1 MVSLTKMRKVDLLLY
16 HREQDKFLSDLRG
29 LGVVHITAE
38 HPVDSNVTQE
48 LHEKVQLAQRAVFML
63 MKVQADKNIPASK
76 VATEDVPLLL
86 TRFET
91 CESKKDRIEQ
101 EFAAL
106 NKDNSVLEPW
116 GNFDPQVIKRLAEAG
131 VKIKFYTMPDK
142 KFALLDRSKFMSE
155 VVNTDGGVVY
165 FVVIYRGDAPEIA
178 GAEEARLPD
187 ISFKDINARAVALEM
202 RRAEVN
208 SDIET
213 MAGHIADVEKYRD
226 SLKNEIRFEQARL
239 SMQSEANGKLLK
251 LSGWVPAQ
259 NEAKLKD
266 FLNNYPAYATFRD
279 PNKDDTVPVKIKSGP
294 IGKLF
299 EPILELYMLPNYR
312 ELNFAPLIAP
322 FFILFVGL
330 CLGDLGYGA
339 LVFLI
344 ASVAYLKVGP
354 KMKPF
359 MMLGIIFGIVTMCTG
374 LLLNGFFGAP
384 IFGGE
389 APMSV
394 GGKEVMAAVEE
405 SKGGGPFFES
415 GAQNA
420 LLAPLNPGTGAIYP
434 AMGLAM
440 VIGFVQIF
448 FGMIVKSYIGIRNRG
463 IAAGFEPLSLLSL
476 AFGAVTLGAH
486 TKFLG
491 LGIETFSVGRFDIG
505 GMLLLVPMAVAQA
518 MVVGGIVLLLL
529 SNNIDKKF
537 YIRPLTGIWALYNF
551 ITGFLSN
558 ILSYLRL
565 FALGLAGGLLGAA
578 VNQIAFMIRDAA
590 TGHLAVIGIVG
601 MVIIMVC
608 GHALNMSLACLS
620 SFVHP
625 LRLTFVEFYG
635 AVGFNGGGKRYQ
647 PFAKV
652 EN

>member
-1 MVSLTKMRKVDLLLY
+1 MVSLVKMRKVDLLLY
-16 HREQDKFLSDLRG
+16 HREQEKFLDDLRAQ
-29 LGVVHITAE
+29 GVVHITSEQPTESAA
-38 HPVDSNVTQE
+38 TQE
-48 LHEKVQLAQRAVFML
+48 LREKVQLAQRAVFML

-76 VATEDVPLLL
+76 VTTEDVPLLL

-106 NKDNSVLEPW
+106 QKDNSALEPW
-116 GNFDPQVIKRLAEAG
+116 GNFDHKAIKRLAESG
-131 VKIKFYTMPDK
+131 VMIRFYSMPEK
-142 KFALLDRSKFMSE
+142 KFAALDRSKFVCE
-155 VVNTDGGVVY
+155 VVNNVGGNVC
-165 FVVIYRGDAPEIA
+165 FVVIYRGEEPVID
-178 GAEEARLPD
+178 GAEEVRLPD
-187 ISFKDINARAVALEM
+187 ISYTEINAKASALEI
-202 RRAEVN
+202 RRSEVN
-208 SDIET
+208 ADIET
-213 MAGHIADVEKYRD
+213 LAGHIADIQKYRD
-226 SLKNEIRFEQARL
+226 SLQDQIRFEQARMA
-239 SMQSEANGKLLK
+239 MQSEAHGKLLK
-251 LSGWVPAQ
+251 LSGWLPLKS
-259 NEAKLKD
+259 EAKLKE
-266 FLNNYPAYATFRD
+266 FLKGYPAYATFRD
-279 PNKDDTVPVKIKSGP
+279 PVKGDDVPVNLKSGR

-344 ASVAYLKVGP
+344 ASVAYLKAGP

-359 MMLGIIFGIVTMCTG
+359 MMLGIIFGVVTMCTG

-389 APMSV
+389 APMSI

-405 SKGGGPFFES
+405 SKGGGPFFAT
-415 GAQNA
+415 GVQNA
-420 LLAPLNPGTGAIYP
+420 LLAPLNPGSGAIYP

-440 VIGFVQIF
+440 FIGFVQIF
-448 FGMIVKSYIGIRNRG
+448 FGMLVKSYIGIRNRG
-463 IAAGFEPLSLLSL
+463 IAAGLEPLSLLSL
-476 AFGAVTLGAH
+476 AFGAVVLGAH

-505 GMLLLVPMAVAQA
+505 AMLLLVPVAVSKA
-518 MVVGGIVLLLL
+518 MVVAGIVLLLL
-529 SNNIDKKF
+529 SNNLDKKF
-537 YIRPLTGIWALYNF
+537 YMRPLTGIWALYNF

-590 TGHLAVIGIVG
+590 TGHMAILGIAG
-601 MVIIMVC
+601 MVVIMVG